1 MKTNRFD
8 EILRRKL
15 ESIQPDF
22 QDQDWDKWQA
32 FRQHATPTSW
42 QTYGHW
48 LGYAVATLT
57 TAVMVVLYV
66 NQSHQNKALLNEMQL
81 LKQQVVARNQ
91 ATEEALTTASP
102 NSASSTGILLRG
114 SKVPPADTVYV
125 LERQTVYVDRPL
137 RTESGDNPE
146 SLSAID
152 GTESERSPEVSE
164 QTPIISNRQEPTPSL
179 NAPVLR
185 PEAKIPPINLATME
199 GQYEGDSKTPAVH
212 QESSGNPQSETLKNS
227 TNEMAPQGTL
237 PGSETKIQ
245 DQVAQSY
252 DSKRLDLGQIVA
264 LPTQSY
270 PIPATN
276 AYRRLQSRMPRFVKS
291 RAPEQHVVAA
301 ENAPRLT
308 QKSKVPASVQK
319 VEKVAQ
325 DERLLPDF
333 GLGLP
338 FRMGIGQ
345 QWTSRTKSLGIWHE
359 VLLGKHWS
367 VQAGLSFQQLEDQKF
382 YNDRIFREKTQEDF
396 RKKHAKPLPQN
407 FDIFNITVRTTL
419 TQIPLNLTYRSDLGH
434 NLALFAGV
442 GTKINLRARQTL
454 SFDFKRPTNDF
465 GQQTAKRVVS
475 FPLIN
480 TMNGLLGA
488 EKRWSPIVLQAST
501 FLTTKLQ
508 ASPSF
513 TKRSDVG
520 VQVKVLYE
528 LGSAKK

>member
-8 EILRRKL
+8 KILRRKL

-32 FRQHATPTSW
+32 FRQHATPSFW

-66 NQSHQNKALLNEMQL
+66 NQSNQNKALLNEMQA
-81 LKQQVVARNQ
+81 LKQQVVAQGQ
-91 ATEEALTTASP
+91 ANEGAL
-102 NSASSTGILLRG
+102 NSASSGSESSTGILPRG
-114 SKVPPADTVYV
+114 SKVPHADTVYI
-125 LERQTVYVDRPL
+125 LERRTVYVERPL
-137 RTESGDNPE
+137 RTESEENPK

-152 GTESERSPEVSE
+152 GAESQRSPEVSE
-164 QTPIISNRQEPTPSL
+164 QTKIISNRHESTPSP
-179 NAPVLR
+179 NTPVLS
-185 PEAKIPPINLATME
+185 PETKITSTSSSVLE
-199 GQYEGDSKTPAVH
+199 GKYQGDSKTKAVLPAPN
-212 QESSGNPQSETLKNS
+212 SNRRSKNLSNLNSEGVS
-227 TNEMAPQGTL
+227 QGTL
-237 PGSETKIQ
+237 PGSEAKIP
-245 DQVAQSY
+245 DRAVSNY
-252 DSKRLDLGQIVA
+252 DSERLDLGQIVA
-264 LPTQSY
+264 LPTPSY
-270 PIPATN
+270 TVPATN
-276 AYRRLQSRMPRFVKS
+276 AYRRMQNRMPRFVKS
-291 RAPEQHVVAA
+291 RAPEQRVVAA
-301 ENAPRLT
+301 ENATLPKP
-308 QKSKVPASVQK
+308 KSEAPASVQK

-338 FRMGIGQ
+338 FRVGVGQ
-345 QWTSRTKSLGIWHE
+345 QWTGRTKTFGVWHE

-367 VQAGLSFQQLEDQKF
+367 VQTGLSFQKLEEQKF

-407 FDIFNITVRTTL
+407 FDIFNITIRTTL
-419 TQIPLNLTYRSDLGH
+419 TQIPLNLTYRSDLGR
-434 NLALFAGV
+434 NFTLIAGM
-442 GTKINLRARQTL
+442 GTRLNLRAKQNL

-475 FPLIN
+475 VPLIN
-480 TMNGLLGA
+480 TMNVLLGA

-508 ASPSF
+508 ASPYFS
-513 TKRSDVG
+513 KRTDVG